1 MVRGVRNRE
10 EAGYGDKQW
19 GGHGLTPLSL
29 VVRLCI
35 LWADQSAPALP
46 AAVSL
51 QLSVTGPGERGR
63 EKSQSHLVQSDQRGP
78 KWGGHVSLCIS
89 DKTAR
94 PTMTLCPVGIACFS
108 LFDRDGLHFLAYF
121 FT

>member
-1 MVRGVRNRE
+1 MEINS
-10 EAGYGDKQW
+10 

-78 KWGGHVSLCIS
+78 KWGGVMCPSAS
-89 DKTAR
+89 VTR
-94 PTMTLCPVGIACFS
+94 PLGQ
-108 LFDRDGLHFLAYF
+108 R
-121 FT
+121 